1 MSRTVSMRFGT
12 GSTKSKNSGYV
23 LLWENDSPGSS
34 FSAQDVSV
42 DLSGFSFFGIVVRFS
57 TTYDTRQPMQIYPVD
72 EATKSLN
79 IQATTNNRVGGR
91 DITYSITNKK
101 LTIAGAS
108 YNGSANN
115 TYAIPVAIYGINL

>member
-1 MSRTVSMRFGT
+1 MNVSMQFGKPI
-12 GSTKSKNSGYV
+12 GAVSEKGKKAS
-23 LLWENDSPGSS
+23 LLWENDSPDSS
-34 FSAQDVSV
+34 FSAQTLDV
-42 DLSGFSFFGIVVRFS
+42 DLSGFTFFGIIARFS
-57 TTYDTRQPMQIYPVD
+57 TTYDTRQPLQIFTVD

-91 DITYSITNKK
+91 DVTYSIANKQ

-115 TYAIPVAIYGINL
+115 AYAIPVAIYGINL